1 MADVWHTVFGVAGE
15 WQPVVPLR
23 LCVIGR
29 CPERSAHTIG
39 GAIADRRDDVPDGAG
54 QE

>member
-15 WQPVVPLR
+15 WHPVVPLR
-23 LCVIGR
+23 LCVIIRR
-29 CPERSAHTIG
+29 CPEGVS
-39 GAIADRRDDVPDGAG
+39 ADRRDDVPDGTG

>member
-15 WQPVVPLR
+15 WHPVDPLR

-29 CPERSAHTIG
+29 CPE
-39 GAIADRRDDVPDGAG
+39 GAIADRRDEVPDGAG
-54 QE
+54 QRNKAVEL